1 LLWLNNIYPIYK
13 MPGNY
18 KGASLAFNKANF
30 ERRKAKAEANARA
43 KTIKAAS
50 NVKHP
55 KGGKTRR
62 STRRRR

>member
-1 LLWLNNIYPIYK
+1 

-30 ERRKAKAEANARA
+30 ERRKAKAKANARA
-43 KTIKAAS
+43 KTIKTAS